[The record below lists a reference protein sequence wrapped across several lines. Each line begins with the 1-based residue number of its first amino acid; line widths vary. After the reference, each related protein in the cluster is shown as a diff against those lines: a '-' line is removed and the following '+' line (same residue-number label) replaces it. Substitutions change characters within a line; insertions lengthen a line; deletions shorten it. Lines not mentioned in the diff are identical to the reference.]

1 MLPPVPDVA
10 AWRILR
16 RDAATQR
23 PAFEAIATRHGL
35 AASELSPLDKGT
47 HFVWATR
54 RNVIKLFV
62 PLWTEDASVET
73 TLLEMVTGTVLPVP
87 QLEAQGELAIGDPL
101 QLIPDAARRH
111 AVDLIVLSHRRRG
124 RLARWGSDSPG
135 QSLLDLVSCS
145 ILVATGAER
154 RD

>member
-35 AASELSPLDKGT
+35 AASELSRFDKGT

-54 RNVIKLFV
+54 RNVINLFV
-62 PLWTEDASVET
+62 PLWAEDASLET
-73 TLLEMVTGTVLPVP
+73 TLLEMVAGTVLPVP
-87 QLEAQGELAIGDPL
+87 RLEAQGEINGWPYVVMSRVHGEHIG
-101 QLIPDAARRH
+101 
-111 AVDLIVLSHRRRG
+111 
-124 RLARWGSDSPG
+124 
-135 QSLLDLVSCS
+135 
-145 ILVATGAER
+145 VA
-154 RD
+154 